1 MAFWF
6 DKGVDGFRVDMASSL
21 IKNDPDK
28 KEVSKLWNEMRAW
41 KDKYYPETVLIS
53 EWANPQQAIP
63 AGFNIDFYI
72 HFGLKGYASL
82 FFDRKTPWGRWENS
96 YQNCYFDKLG
106 KGSLKEFSEN
116 YTKAYN
122 ATKNLGYIAVPS
134 ANHDYQRPNIG
145 TRNTPDQL
153 KVAMTFFLTMPGI
166 PFIYYGDEIGMKY
179 QMDLPNKEGSN
190 ERSGTR
196 TPMQWTKGV
205 EAYTSGNW
213 NESVESWKEL
223 ESVGVV
229 SPELYYNLGNAYY
242 KSGDYAHAI
251 LYFERTLK
259 IDPSNSDARYNLE
272 FTNSMIQDKIDAV
285 PEFVLKNWARKLSYL
300 MSPDSWAWLSIAL
313 LALTLALVL
322 MFLLGGTTAFRR
334 CGFYGAI
341 VALLLSLGT
350 YGLALWQR
358 NSCLKAD
365 YAVVMIPVSSVKS
378 SPSSE
383 SSKDLFILH
392 EGTKVQIL
400 DSVGQWKNISLS
412 DGRQGWIKDNDIQTI

>member
-1 MAFWF
+1 MEA
-6 DKGVDGFRVDMASSL
+6 
-21 IKNDPDK
+21 
-28 KEVSKLWNEMRAW
+28 
-41 KDKYYPETVLIS
+41 
-53 EWANPQQAIP
+53 
-63 AGFNIDFYI
+63 
-72 HFGLKGYASL
+72 
-82 FFDRKTPWGRWENS
+82 RKA
-96 YQNCYFDKLG
+96 DV
-106 KGSLKEFSEN
+106 
-116 YTKAYN
+116 A
-122 ATKNLGYIAVPS
+122 
-134 ANHDYQRPNIG
+134 G
-145 TRNTPDQL
+145 TRNRKATKMALARL
-153 KVAMTFFLTMPGI
+153 KIAGDFLKKNLYSAFYEELHKALLG
-166 PFIYYGDEIGMKY
+166 FISDKLNIGAEN
-179 QMDLPNKEGSN
+179 LNKENIVARLLESN
-190 ERSGTR
+190 VPQELADEFASLLDSCEFARYSPDGGNEAMNTHYNEAVKVISSIDSIMKNSKKGASSA
-196 TPMQWTKGV
+196 TAALVIAVLLAIPSVSEAADTSSLDSLWTKGV

-213 NESVESWKEL
+213 NESVELWKEL

-259 IDPSNSDARYNLE
+259 INPSNSDARYNLE

-285 PEFVLKNWARKLSYL
+285 PEFVLKSWARKLSYL

-313 LALTLALVL
+313 LALTLTLVL
-322 MFLLGGTTAFRR
+322 LFLLGGTTAFRR

-350 YGLALWQR
+350 YSLALWQR

-412 DGRQGWIKDNDIQTI
+412 DGRQGWIKDNDIQMI

>member
-1 MAFWF
+1 M
-6 DKGVDGFRVDMASSL
+6 
-21 IKNDPDK
+21 
-28 KEVSKLWNEMRAW
+28 
-41 KDKYYPETVLIS
+41 
-53 EWANPQQAIP
+53 
-63 AGFNIDFYI
+63 
-72 HFGLKGYASL
+72 
-82 FFDRKTPWGRWENS
+82 
-96 YQNCYFDKLG
+96 
-106 KGSLKEFSEN
+106 
-116 YTKAYN
+116 
-122 ATKNLGYIAVPS
+122 
-134 ANHDYQRPNIG
+134 
-145 TRNTPDQL
+145 
-153 KVAMTFFLTMPGI
+153 
-166 PFIYYGDEIGMKY
+166 
-179 QMDLPNKEGSN
+179 
-190 ERSGTR
+190 
-196 TPMQWTKGV
+196 WTKGV

-322 MFLLGGTTAFRR
+322 LFLLGGTTAFRR